1 MESTEII
8 ANGVAAATS
17 DITLWSMFWQAAFVV
32 KLVMLGLLGASV
44 WCWGIII
51 DKSMLYARTQAAMDR
66 FEDVFW
72 SGQSLDELYDTL
84 KDRDNHDMAAV
95 FMSAMGEWKRSL
107 QANAS
112 SFMNLTQRIDK
123 VLDVTI
129 QREVGR
135 LESKLL
141 VLATIGS
148 ASPFVG
154 LFGTVWGIMTS
165 FIGLAKVQ
173 QATLATVAPGI
184 AEALI
189 ATAIGLF
196 AAIPAVLAYNH
207 FMANSDVLNNKY
219 SMFADEFLGILHR
232 EGSH

>member
-1 MESTEII
+1 MTEHLSII
-8 ANGVAAATS
+8 GLISHASIPV
-17 DITLWSMFWQAAFVV
+17 Q
-32 KLVMLGLLGASV
+32 LVMLSLVAASV
-44 WCWGIII
+44 YSWTLIAKYRTVHRRANKEL
-51 DKSMLYARTQAAMDR
+51 KS
-66 FEDVFW
+66 FEEEFW
-72 SGQSLDELYDTL
+72 SGADLGSLYQRSQHNNDRQGTEALFYAGFKEFMRL
-84 KDRDNHDMAAV
+84 KQKGSPHEFIMEGVTR
-95 FMSAMGEWKRSL
+95 AM
-107 QANAS
+107 
-112 SFMNLTQRIDK
+112 RIA
-123 VLDVTI
+123 LA
-129 QREVGR
+129 QEQNR
-135 LESKLL
+135 LEGKLPA
-141 VLATIGS
+141 LASI
-148 ASPFVG
+148 ASTAPYVG

>member
-1 MESTEII
+1 MTEQLSVIGLI
-8 ANGVAAATS
+8 SHASIPV
-17 DITLWSMFWQAAFVV
+17 Q
-32 KLVMLGLLGASV
+32 LVMLSLVAASV
-44 WCWGIII
+44 YSWTLIV
-51 DKSMLYARTQAAMDR
+51 KYRTVHRRAAQDLKT
-66 FEDVFW
+66 FEEEFW
-72 SGQSLDELYDTL
+72 SGADLGSLYQRSQHNTDRQGTEALFYAGFKEFMRLKQKGSPHEFIMEGVTRAMRITL
-84 KDRDNHDMAAV
+84 VQEQN
-95 FMSAMGEWKRSL
+95 
-107 QANAS
+107 
-112 SFMNLTQRIDK
+112 
-123 VLDVTI
+123 
-129 QREVGR
+129 R
-135 LESKLL
+135 LEGKLPA
-141 VLATIGS
+141 LASI
-148 ASPFVG
+148 ASTAPYVG

-232 EGSH
+232 EGSY